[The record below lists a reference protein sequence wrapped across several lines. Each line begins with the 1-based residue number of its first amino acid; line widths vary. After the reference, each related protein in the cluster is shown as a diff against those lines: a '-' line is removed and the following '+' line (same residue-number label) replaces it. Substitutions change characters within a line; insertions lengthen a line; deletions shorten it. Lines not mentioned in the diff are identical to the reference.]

1 MEYRD
6 IYNRERI
13 FTGKATPKTQPLQNG
28 EYRLVVHVCIFNS
41 NGEMLIQQR
50 QSFDKSWPN
59 AWDFSVAGGVSAGE
73 TSWQGGEREA
83 REELGLN
90 IDLSNTRPFMTINYE
105 TGFDDIYLIEQE
117 VDLSTLSLQTQEVQ
131 NVRWANKQEI
141 LDMIQTKNFINYYPT
156 FVEAIFEMRAKRGLH
171 NPSSN

>member
-6 IYNRERI
+6 IYDRERI
-13 FTGKATPKTQPLQNG
+13 FTGKATPKTQPLEKG

-41 NGEMLIQQR
+41 KNEMLIQQR

-83 REELGLN
+83 QEELGLK
-90 IDLSNTRPFMTINYE
+90 IDLSNTRPYMTINYE
-105 TGFDDIYLIEQE
+105 TGFDDIYLIEKD
-117 VDLSTLSLQTQEVQ
+117 VDLSTLNLQKEEVQ
-131 NVRWANKQEI
+131 AVKWASEQEI
-141 LDMIQTKNFINYYPT
+141 LDMIKSKNFINYYPS
-156 FVEAIFEMRAKRGLH
+156 FVSAIFEMRAQRGLH
-171 NPSSN
+171 NQK